1 MTQTFQNVVEK
12 NGTSP
17 ALESLKNPITTPTT
31 EQHGHGHIR
40 FSPKQHF
47 VTEEEYKRLLNEVPA
62 EEIVD
67 YYPLSNAAEV
77 VYKHFSM
84 PFPLYP
90 YQSAWVNAL
99 ADKPAA
105 GMYFEVGTGKSLTA
119 LAASLYHKLQ
129 GYETTIILMP
139 PILLAQWEQTI
150 KQVPEIKRVQ
160 IYAGT
165 PAERSKISLDVD
177 YLLMSIAVFKND
189 FQRIFDFFLNR
200 RVSLIID
207 EATSI
212 KNIATG
218 NYKAVKAFLKGQSA
232 LFLNHK
238 LKVKN
243 RRADVTSVQEQKR
256 DASESMN
263 QLQQLL
269 KDNYCGS

>member
-1 MTQTFQNVVEK
+1 M
-12 NGTSP
+12 
-17 ALESLKNPITTPTT
+17 TPTT
-31 EQHGHGHIR
+31 EQLEHGHLR

-47 VTEEEYKRLLNEVPA
+47 VSAEEYKRLLNKLPA

-67 YYPLSNAAEV
+67 YYPLSNAAELV
-77 VYKHFSM
+77 EKQFSM

-90 YQSAWVNAL
+90 YQSTWVNAF

-139 PILLAQWEQTI
+139 PILLTQWEETI
-150 KQVPEIKRVQ
+150 KLIPEIKRVQ

-165 PAERSKISLDVD
+165 PDERNRISLDAD
-177 YLLMSIAVFKND
+177 YLLMSIEVFKND
-189 FQRIFDFFLNR
+189 FKRLFDFFLDKK
-200 RVSLIID
+200 VTLIVD
-207 EATSI
+207 EATSM

-218 NYKAVKAFLKGQSA
+218 NYKAVKAFLTGQSA

-238 LKVKN
+238 AKTK
-243 RRADVTSVQEQKR
+243 RKQSTKTSAQKQ
-256 DASESMN
+256 DSTESIN
-263 QLQQLL
+263 LLQQLL
-269 KDNYCGS
+269 KDTYRGSGT